1 MALSC
6 NESSLTDDG
15 PNGAF
20 APRRKSMGS
29 KSNQG
34 NKKKRERGKV
44 KYPKYILETF
54 GPSSVK
60 ELSLQLKAIENK
72 EHNIVEFLV
81 KPQSE
86 RVLFY

>member
-29 KSNQG
+29 KSNRG
-34 NKKKRERGKV
+34 NQKRGKKRGKREG
-44 KYPKYILETF
+44 KNALKINFRNGEKCIDTNLPCWNEPQHSGGYI
-54 GPSSVK
+54 
-60 ELSLQLKAIENK
+60 
-72 EHNIVEFLV
+72 
-81 KPQSE
+81 
-86 RVLFY
+86 